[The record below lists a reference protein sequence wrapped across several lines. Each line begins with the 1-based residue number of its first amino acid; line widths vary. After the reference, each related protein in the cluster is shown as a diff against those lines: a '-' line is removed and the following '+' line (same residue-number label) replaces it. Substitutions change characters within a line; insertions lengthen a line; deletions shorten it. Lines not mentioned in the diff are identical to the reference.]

1 MEPDPRRPRLRRPG
15 SAFVWPL
22 LLIAAGIVLLLQ
34 NFGMLDWD
42 ALKQWWP
49 VGLIAAGLLMLIP
62 RRD

>member
-1 MEPDPRRPRLRRPG
+1 MRRPG

-22 LLIAAGIVLLLQ
+22 LLIVAGIVLLLQ

-62 RRD
+62 KRD

>member
-1 MEPDPRRPRLRRPG
+1 METEPRPRRMRRPG
-15 SAFVWPL
+15 SAFIWPL

-34 NFGMLDWD
+34 NFGMLDWA